1 MIVLGSVAGAG
12 VRSLGVFSKAVP
24 VVKIIPGNLGTAF
37 NYSVV
42 GSTINNSGVT
52 TVNKSIGCSAAAAA
66 NSGMSIGGE
75 VHIGDTKGLQAVAD
89 VSAAYDFYLNL
100 PHVGIFDGDMA
111 GKSFIPG
118 VYKAAAAIT
127 NSGILNLNGTGYPD
141 DALFVFQIT
150 AAFAPAA
157 GSSINLINCNANQI
171 VWVCVG
177 APSTGAGSFMKG
189 TIISVAAITVG
200 INATIEG
207 RVLSHAA
214 AITLSANVITTI

>member
-12 VRSLGVFSKAVP
+12 VHTLGVLSKAVP
-24 VVKIIPGNLGTAF
+24 IVKIIPPHLGTAYD
-37 NYSVV
+37 YSVV
-42 GSTINNSGVT
+42 GTTINNSGVT
-52 TVNKSIGCSAAAAA
+52 TVNKNIGCSAAAAA

-75 VHIGDTKGLQAVAD
+75 VHIGDTAGLQAVAD
-89 VSAAYDFYLNL
+89 VSAAYTYYLNL
-100 PHVGIFDGDMA
+100 PNVGIFDGDLA
-111 GKSFIPG
+111 GKTFIPG
-118 VYKAAAAIT
+118 VYLAAAAIT
-127 NSGILNLNGTGYPD
+127 NSGILNLNGTGYPE

-157 GSSINLINCNANQI
+157 GSSLNLINCNANQI

-177 APSTGAGSFMKG
+177 APSTGAGSHMQG

-200 INATIEG
+200 INADIKG

-214 AITLSANVITTI
+214 AITLSANVITTT